1 MYNKFT
7 SKLDKHTQEVFL
19 KSSKTMFV
27 KVFGMISGVIISIFL
42 ARKLGSEGLGVVNF
56 ANKLGMILLILTM
69 CGFQYVI
76 IKLIAI
82 AKEKFDNKGI
92 VDVIKTSLF
101 FNGLLSILVACIGAI
116 VLPLILD
123 IFFESQDLYIP
134 LLIVFIMLIP
144 QTFSRVYGSA
154 LNGYGKI
161 WQANLVNQTLSS
173 VLVLFGILL
182 YLRIN
187 IKFTPIS
194 VLIIYATS
202 RFILLLI
209 VKLLWDHNFKV
220 KIKGHFNFK
229 PMFKMAK
236 PMMLVSGTAVIAS
249 NADAI
254 MLGTISTFKDV
265 GIYSVAARLALLTSL
280 FLNVTNAAI
289 SPKLASL
296 FNNSKISEMRLMVKH
311 VTKGLTFVA
320 ILFMILFIFLG
331 QWVLGFW
338 GAEFEEAYWVL
349 LILAFGQFFN
359 ITTGCSGLLLVMC
372 GFEKIHSYISLVT
385 VLLNITL
392 NFLLIVKYGALGAAI
407 ATAITTI
414 LENIWKV
421 TLAKQ
426 KTKILTLPF

>member
-173 VLVLFGILL
+173 VLVLFGIL
-182 YLRIN
+182 
-187 IKFTPIS
+187 
-194 VLIIYATS
+194 
-202 RFILLLI
+202 
-209 VKLLWDHNFKV
+209 
-220 KIKGHFNFK
+220 
-229 PMFKMAK
+229 
-236 PMMLVSGTAVIAS
+236 
-249 NADAI
+249 
-254 MLGTISTFKDV
+254 
-265 GIYSVAARLALLTSL
+265 
-280 FLNVTNAAI
+280 
-289 SPKLASL
+289 
-296 FNNSKISEMRLMVKH
+296 
-311 VTKGLTFVA
+311 
-320 ILFMILFIFLG
+320 
-331 QWVLGFW
+331 
-338 GAEFEEAYWVL
+338 
-349 LILAFGQFFN
+349 
-359 ITTGCSGLLLVMC
+359 
-372 GFEKIHSYISLVT
+372 
-385 VLLNITL
+385 
-392 NFLLIVKYGALGAAI
+392 
-407 ATAITTI
+407 
-414 LENIWKV
+414 
-421 TLAKQ
+421 
-426 KTKILTLPF
+426 